1 MGGARKPVRILV
13 ADDHPLVRDAL
24 CRIIWLQPGFAVVG
38 EAADGIETVQ
48 QVRALGPDVLLLDLS
63 MPRMNGMDVL
73 KVLTETGA
81 PVRTIVLTGAIGRET
96 AREALRLGA
105 RGIVQKESSTAL
117 LSKCVRA
124 VMKGEIW
131 VGPEITAGPAQSSW
145 AIDRTWAK

>member
-1 MGGARKPVRILV
+1 MGGARKAVRILV

-24 CRIIWLQPGFAVVG
+24 CKIIGLQPGFAVVG
-38 EAADGIETVQ
+38 EAADGIEAVQ
-48 QVRALGPDVLLLDLS
+48 QVRALWPDVLLLDLS

-73 KVLTETGA
+73 KELAETGA
-81 PVRTIVLTGAIGRET
+81 PVRTIVLTGAIERET

-117 LSKCVRA
+117 LTKCVRA

-131 VGPEITAGPAQSSW
+131 VGPEIAAGPAQSSR
-145 AIDRTWAK
+145 AIGPIWVK